1 MEGHIWIDD
10 VISPDYHLEVKRQL
24 SALKGATSIVV
35 HIQSP
40 GGSVFGGY
48 NTYHVL
54 RSAGKPIKAIVEG
67 EAQSIATF
75 IALAADPG
83 QLEIRNPSVWMIHN
97 PWNEIQGD
105 ASDLEA
111 GASELRNIQS
121 ELANAYAS
129 RSGIP
134 VPQILEMMART
145 TSLTAQQAVQMKF
158 ADRIV
163 EPVRAAALGKSINN
177 MPQPTEKEMSF
188 IATLIAKT
196 AKAFGVG
203 PKAANLS
210 LADGTTLTIE
220 GDAPY
225 EGKAAMISGAPAP
238 DGVYTLQD
246 GGTITVAGGIV
257 TATTAATSAAPQPPV
272 QAPAAP
278 PAPAPAP
285 PTSAHAELESRIK
298 ALEDAA
304 ASSKAEAEASKA
316 AAAKAETEKAAA
328 EARAKDAE
336 QKAQAGAVALGEL
349 TKEIEKFT
357 VGNTSR
363 PSAAATP
370 RTPGS
375 DGESINANQWAEL
388 LEEPSMLGVK
398 NAMAMAPKK

>member
-10 VISPDYHLEVKRQL
+10 VITPDYHLEVKRQL

-54 RSAGKPIKAIVEG
+54 KSAGKPIKAIVEG

-121 ELANAYAS
+121 ELAAAYAS

-134 VPQILEMMART
+134 MPQILDMMART
-145 TSLTAQQAVQMKF
+145 TSLTAQQAVTMKF

-203 PKAANLS
+203 PKAADLS
-210 LADGTTLTIE
+210 LADGTMLTVE

-225 EGKAAMISGAPAP
+225 EGKAAMIAGAPAP

-257 TATTAATSAAPQPPV
+257 TATTAATSAAPAPPV

-278 PAPAPAP
+278 PAPSPAP
-285 PTSAHAELESRIK
+285 PANADLENRIK

-304 ASSKAEAEASKA
+304 ASAKAEAEASKA
-316 AAAKAETEKAAA
+316 AAAKAETDKKAA
-328 EARAKDAE
+328 EARATEAE

-357 VGNTSR
+357 VGNTAR
-363 PSAAATP
+363 PAAAATD
-370 RTPGS
+370 RTPG
-375 DGESINANQWAEL
+375 NADSVNDEM
-388 LEEPSMLGVK
+388 LEELMGEPAMLGIR
-398 NAMAMAPKK
+398 NIMAMKKK